1 MCVLPY
7 ILFLLTKT
15 KLEILMR
22 SIVILFFVFMMAA
35 TRLVA
40 QSNSYQLLK
49 NKFKDQ
55 PDVYSFSFSGW
66 MGRIV
71 LNLAGEYEFRNAI
84 KDVKYMRLITIPQS
98 EFSSQNVSVNGFK
111 KILKQ
116 DSFEELAFIHDQGEE
131 VSIYLREG
139 NNHRNHYFVLIEE
152 EREVVAIELKGYL
165 DPKSLNPRNTTL
177 AVKK

>member
-1 MCVLPY
+1 MKPIVT
-7 ILFLLTKT
+7 LL
-15 KLEILMR
+15 
-22 SIVILFFVFMMAA
+22 FVFVMAA
-35 TRLVA
+35 TSLVA

-55 PDVYSFSFSGW
+55 PEVYSFSFSGW

-84 KDVKYMRLITIPQS
+84 KDIKYMRLITIPQS
-98 EFSSQNVSVNGFK
+98 EFSAKNVSVNGFK
-111 KILKQ
+111 KLLKQ

-165 DPKSLNPRNTTL
+165 DPKLLNPRNTTL
-177 AVKK
+177 AVKKIDLR

>member
-1 MCVLPY
+1 M
-7 ILFLLTKT
+7 K
-15 KLEILMR
+15 
-22 SIVILFFVFMMAA
+22 SIVTLIFVFLMAA
-35 TRLVA
+35 TSVVA

-71 LNLAGEYEFRNAI
+71 LNLAGEYEFSA
-84 KDVKYMRLITIPQS
+84 
-98 EFSSQNVSVNGFK
+98 QNVSVNGFK
-111 KILKQ
+111 KLLKQ

-139 NNHRNHYFVLIEE
+139 NNHKNHYLVLIEE

-165 DPKSLNPRNTTL
+165 DPKSLNPTNTTL
-177 AVKK
+177 AEKK

>member
-1 MCVLPY
+1 M
-7 ILFLLTKT
+7 K
-15 KLEILMR
+15 
-22 SIVILFFVFMMAA
+22 SIVTLIFVFLMAA
-35 TRLVA
+35 TSVVA

-49 NKFKDQ
+49 NKFKDH

-71 LNLAGEYEFRNAI
+71 LNLAGEYEFKNAI
-84 KDVKYMRLITIPQS
+84 RDIKYMRLITIPQS
-98 EFSSQNVSVNGFK
+98 EFSAQNVSVNGFK
-111 KILKQ
+111 KLLKQ

-139 NNHRNHYFVLIEE
+139 NNHKNQYFVLIEE

-165 DPKSLNPRNTTL
+165 DPKSLNPTNTTL
-177 AVKK
+177 AEKK

>member
-1 MCVLPY
+1 M
-7 ILFLLTKT
+7 K
-15 KLEILMR
+15 
-22 SIVILFFVFMMAA
+22 SIVTLIFVFLMAA
-35 TRLVA
+35 TSVVA
-40 QSNSYQLLK
+40 QSNSYQQLK

-71 LNLAGEYEFRNAI
+71 LNLAGEYEFKNAI
-84 KDVKYMRLITIPQS
+84 KDIKYMRLITIPQS
-98 EFSSQNVSVNGFK
+98 EFSVQNVSVNGFK
-111 KILKQ
+111 KLLKQ

-139 NNHRNHYFVLIEE
+139 NNHKNHYFVLIEE

-165 DPKSLNPRNTTL
+165 DPESHNPTNTTL
-177 AVKK
+177 AEKK